1 MIKRLIIA
9 LALGTGILFTANA
22 QNSTIKDSLL
32 RIYVTAPH
40 NSTRL
45 DVLHDIA
52 RLDQQTPVFLYYE
65 NKLLQEA
72 TEQNNLRYQSLA
84 TYEHIIYF
92 FNKLDLKRVTQW
104 MNRMEVLAEKHNY
117 YNDYFKAKKLQI
129 EMYTINQQIE
139 LAIHEANIMYDKAKK
154 LNDSNGMREACL
166 CLMTSYIAT
175 LRYEDGAKALEEAF
189 HLMSPQDRPMDK
201 INLLSKA
208 VLAYSFLHNNEK
220 MYASLEQMKVAIQ
233 DLITATPALKNAYS
247 ALYMG
252 METQYALYYVRTG
265 NLKKAWEHLQK
276 ADEYDTP
283 NTFLPYRVSRLQAY
297 AEYYRARKEYEKALE
312 SLDNAITLTLQ
323 MSFPDAI
330 LYMAM
335 KADILV
341 DMGHPEVAIN
351 IYKKVMRDK
360 DSLYRELSNAQ
371 MEQIQS
377 LYNMDKLVLKREQQQ
392 EKIHYFVLIVIGIAL
407 LTLIAFV
414 IHMYFSRKRLQK
426 DEKEVARLSEIAE
439 EANEVKSRFLAN
451 MSYNIR
457 IPLNNVV
464 GFSQLLSTDMG
475 LDDKEKLEYS
485 EIIQANSTD
494 LIQLVND
501 VLDLSR
507 LEAKMMKFQILD
519 CEMRE
524 ICNDLIY
531 MARRDSNGHIHAELD
546 SDVEHQMLRMDANR
560 FNQAVLSM
568 LIYPV
573 PNDTDREVKM
583 QLSKDEGN
591 QLLIFRIVNSPLVDP
606 AFASHQVSIRLKI
619 NQLLFEHFGGS
630 FMVSESAEDGYSITF
645 SIAILW

>member
-22 QNSTIKDSLL
+22 QNSAVKDSLL

-40 NSTRL
+40 DSMRL

-65 NKLLQEA
+65 NKLLKEA

-265 NLKKAWEHLQK
+265 NPKKAWEHLQK

-351 IYKKVMRDK
+351 IYRKVMRDK
-360 DSLYRELSNAQ
+360 DSLYRGLSNAQ

-407 LTLIAFV
+407 LALIAFV

-507 LEAKMMKFQILD
+507 LEAKMMKFQIQD

-531 MARRDSNGHIHAELD
+531 MARRDSNGHIHAELE

-583 QLSKDEGN
+583 QLSKDEEN
-591 QLLIFRIVNSPLVDP
+591 QLLTFRIINSPLVDP
-606 AFASHQVSIRLKI
+606 AFASQQVSIRLKI

-630 FMVSESAEDGYSITF
+630 FMVSESAEDGYPITF
-645 SIAILW
+645 SIATL

>member
-1 MIKRLIIA
+1 M
-9 LALGTGILFTANA
+9 
-22 QNSTIKDSLL
+22 
-32 RIYVTAPH
+32 
-40 NSTRL
+40 
-45 DVLHDIA
+45 
-52 RLDQQTPVFLYYE
+52 
-65 NKLLQEA
+65 
-72 TEQNNLRYQSLA
+72 
-84 TYEHIIYF
+84 
-92 FNKLDLKRVTQW
+92 
-104 MNRMEVLAEKHNY
+104 
-117 YNDYFKAKKLQI
+117 
-129 EMYTINQQIE
+129 
-139 LAIHEANIMYDKAKK
+139 
-154 LNDSNGMREACL
+154 
-166 CLMTSYIAT
+166 
-175 LRYEDGAKALEEAF
+175 
-189 HLMSPQDRPMDK
+189 
-201 INLLSKA
+201 
-208 VLAYSFLHNNEK
+208 
-220 MYASLEQMKVAIQ
+220 
-233 DLITATPALKNAYS
+233 
-247 ALYMG
+247 
-252 METQYALYYVRTG
+252 
-265 NLKKAWEHLQK
+265 
-276 ADEYDTP
+276 
-283 NTFLPYRVSRLQAY
+283 
-297 AEYYRARKEYEKALE
+297 
-312 SLDNAITLTLQ
+312 DNAITLTLQ

-351 IYKKVMRDK
+351 IYKKVMHDK
-360 DSLYRELSNAQ
+360 DSLYRGLSNAQ

-407 LTLIAFV
+407 LALIAFV

-507 LEAKMMKFQILD
+507 LEAKMMKFQIQD

-531 MARRDSNGHIHAELD
+531 MARRDSNGHIHAELE

-583 QLSKDEGN
+583 QLSKDEEN
-591 QLLIFRIVNSPLVDP
+591 QLLIFRIINSPLVDP
-606 AFASHQVSIRLKI
+606 AFASQQVSIRLKI

-630 FMVSESAEDGYSITF
+630 FMVSESAEDGYPITF
-645 SIAILW
+645 SIATLW